1 MKKIIK
7 IDNNFVN
14 VRLDKWI
21 KNFYNSLP
29 QSLIEK
35 NLRLGKIK
43 VNQKKLKV
51 LINLK
56 KMIRF
61 IYIILIHK

>member
-56 KMIRF
+56 
-61 IYIILIHK
+61 